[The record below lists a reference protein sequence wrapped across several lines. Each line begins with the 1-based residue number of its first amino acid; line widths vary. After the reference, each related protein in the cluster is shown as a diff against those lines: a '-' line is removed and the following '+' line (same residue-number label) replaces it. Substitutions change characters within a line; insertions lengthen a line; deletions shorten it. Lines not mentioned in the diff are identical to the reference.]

1 MVNKKTTT
9 LVFALGAVM
18 VLGTL
23 APQLLVMVQ
32 TAEAHGVQA
41 QLQSRFIKIEDE
53 TFNLKLD
60 KVDFIEIEPF
70 ILEREKEY
78 LHPYQLH
85 KASINGSLRLSSN
98 KQIRVEQWQ
107 T

>member
-32 TAEAHGVQA
+32 TAKAHGVQA

-53 TFNLKLD
+53 TFNRQSLATGETLTMSGKL
-60 KVDFIEIEPF
+60 V
-70 ILEREKEY
+70 
-78 LHPYQLH
+78 
-85 KASINGSLRLSSN
+85 SL
-98 KQIRVEQWQ
+98 V
-107 T
+107 

>member
-41 QLQSRFIKIEDE
+41 QLQSRFIKI
-53 TFNLKLD
+53 
-60 KVDFIEIEPF
+60 
-70 ILEREKEY
+70 
-78 LHPYQLH
+78 
-85 KASINGSLRLSSN
+85 
-98 KQIRVEQWQ
+98 
-107 T
+107 